1 MSLGLDIA
9 RGSYAAYRLLR
20 GGIEWFRLHAPSMC
34 VSGDVMTSTA
44 SPPVEI
50 RDLEKHRRAM
60 LKFAILQLRNE
71 TYAEDCVQ
79 EALTAAI
86 QSADRFAGDSSVR
99 TWLIGI
105 LKHKILDH
113 FRKASRE
120 QAVTVSDEESSLD
133 DFDGLFKE
141 DGHYIEP
148 PAPWANPEQALSQS
162 EFFEVLERCLQA
174 LPNVTARV
182 FTMREVMGVTT
193 DEICTELGITANNC
207 WVLIYR
213 ARMSLRE
220 CLEKRWFAA
229 GHTAASS

>member
-1 MSLGLDIA
+1 
-9 RGSYAAYRLLR
+9 
-20 GGIEWFRLHAPSMC
+20 
-34 VSGDVMTSTA
+34 MTSTA
-44 SPPVEI
+44 APPVEI
-50 RDLEKHRRAM
+50 RELEKHRRAM
-60 LKFAILQLRNE
+60 LKFAMLQLRNE
-71 TYAEDCVQ
+71 THAEDCVQ

-113 FRKASRE
+113 FRRASRE
-120 QAVTVSDEESSLD
+120 QPLTVSDEESSLD

-162 EFFEVLERCLQA
+162 EFFEVLERCMQA
-174 LPNVTARV
+174 LPKVTARV

-193 DEICTELGITANNC
+193 EEICAELGITSNNC

-220 CLEKRWFAA
+220 CLEKRWFAT
-229 GHTAASS
+229 GHAQVSS